1 MEEAFA
7 TGAIVD
13 IIFGLMALEAAALF
27 AVRRRIGRGPSPL
40 AIVSSLAAGLF
51 LLIAL
56 RIALTGGP
64 WQAIAAALLGSLL
77 AHTTDTWLRWS
88 RDLAAPAAPKTVS

>member
-13 IIFGLMALEAAALF
+13 IILAMMALEAVALV
-27 AVRRRIGRGPSPL
+27 ALRRRIGRGPSPL
-40 AIVSSLAAGLF
+40 AIVTSLAAGLF

-64 WQAIAAALLGSLL
+64 WQGIAAALLGSLL
-77 AHTTDTWLRWS
+77 AHTADTWLRWS
-88 RDLAAPAAPKTVS
+88 RDGSAPKTVS

>member
-7 TGAIVD
+7 TGAIID
-13 IIFGLMALEAAALF
+13 IILAMMALEAVALV
-27 AVRRRIGRGPSPL
+27 ALRRRIGRGPSPL
-40 AIVSSLAAGLF
+40 AIITSLAAGIF

-64 WQAIAAALLGSLL
+64 WQGIAAALLGSLL
-77 AHTTDTWLRWS
+77 AHMADTWLRWS
-88 RDLAAPAAPKTVS
+88 RDVSAPKTVS

>member
-1 MEEAFA
+1 MEEAFE

-13 IIFGLMALEAAALF
+13 IILGLMAVETIALF
-27 AVRRRIGRGPSPL
+27 ALRRRIGRGPSPL
-40 AIVSSLAAGLF
+40 AIVSALAAGLF
-51 LLIAL
+51 LLVAL

-77 AHTTDTWLRWS
+77 AHVTDTWLRWS
-88 RDLAAPAAPKTVS
+88 RDVASPAASKTVS